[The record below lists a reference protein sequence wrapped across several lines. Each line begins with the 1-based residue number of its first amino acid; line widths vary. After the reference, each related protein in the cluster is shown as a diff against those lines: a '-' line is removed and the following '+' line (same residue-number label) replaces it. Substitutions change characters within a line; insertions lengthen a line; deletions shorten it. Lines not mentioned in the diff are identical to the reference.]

1 MNASLIRTIRE
12 IAGIG
17 LSTARK
23 PLGEDLPLC
32 DRFRERR
39 PGAFSAEKSSSE
51 VQTDVCKSASKLT
64 ASCSKLPREEDE
76 KKRKRDMPIVSR
88 FTTQTVYHGHAS
100 SQLPTEKARL
110 RHQRTG
116 RHDVHGN
123 FSSVKHRF
131 SGSNG
136 SKCSNRFAMFIRLS
150 LSVDNISRAPS
161 RCFTE
166 FSPEIAGGFS
176 MTGYRMSF

>member
-110 RHQRTG
+110 RHQRAG

-136 SKCSNRFAMFIRLS
+136 FKCSNRFAMFIRLS

-161 RCFTE
+161 RCFT
-166 FSPEIAGGFS
+166 GV
-176 MTGYRMSF
+176 